1 MNAATCP
8 LVAAEQ
14 LPATTACVPAARAGA
29 VAAPGVR
36 PQFAGRPMATPEPAV
51 TSGMSFSAGPSTSR
65 SSLDTASTMA
75 ISTPSAR
82 SAAMRS
88 RIAAPRATTA
98 WSIRP
103 TLRRVCAAS
112 TRSRFDPSWA

>member
-8 LVAAEQ
+8 LVAEQ
-14 LPATTACVPAARAGA
+14 LPATTACVPARAGA

-75 ISTPSAR
+75 ISTFAQR
-82 SAAMRS
+82 GDALG
-88 RIAAPRATTA
+88 IALPRATTA

-103 TLRRVCAAS
+103 TLRRVCRQHAQQV
-112 TRSRFDPSWA
+112 RSVMGVSG